1 MTKTAKTAQPEV
13 LDRVRGLV
21 EEVLAG
27 TPHFIVEFDVRGAR
41 GSQAVDVFLDS
52 DDALGV
58 GTLAQI
64 SREIGFLLD
73 TEAALPGRYR
83 LNVSSPGVDRPLKLP
98 RQYRKNVGRR
108 LRVHYRKPG
117 GEGYTETL
125 GDLVE
130 ADDEAVEVVLS
141 GAERRRI
148 PYDDILW
155 AKVQLPW

>member
-1 MTKTAKTAQPEV
+1 MTKTTKTVAPEV
-13 LDRVRGLV
+13 LERVRVLI
-21 EEVLAG
+21 EEVLEG
-27 TPHFIVEFDVRGAR
+27 TPHFVVELDVRGAP
-41 GSQAVDVFLDS
+41 GSQAVDLFLDS
-52 DDALGV
+52 DEALGV
-58 GTLAQI
+58 GMLAQI
-64 SREIGFLLD
+64 HRQIGFLLD
-73 TEAALPGRYR
+73 TEEVLAGPYR

-98 RQYRKNVGRR
+98 RQYRKNVGRK
-108 LRVHYRKPG
+108 LRVHYRKPEG
-117 GEGYTETL
+117 DGYTETL

>member
-1 MTKTAKTAQPEV
+1 MTKTAKTVEPEV

-27 TPHFIVEFDVRGAR
+27 TPHFIVECDVRGAP

-52 DDALGV
+52 DEALGV
-58 GTLAQI
+58 DTLAEI
-64 SREIGFLLD
+64 NREIGFLLD
-73 TEAALPGRYR
+73 TEGVLAGRYR
-83 LNVSSPGVDRPLKLP
+83 LNVSSPGIDRPLKLP

-108 LRVHYRKPG
+108 LRVHHRKPG
-117 GEGYTETL
+117 GDGNTETL

-130 ADDEAVEVVLS
+130 ADDEAVEMVVS
-141 GAERRRI
+141 DAERRRI
-148 PYDDILW
+148 RYDDILW